1 MKQPLI
7 EFKNVSKSFGA
18 NHVLRGAS
26 FRVFP
31 GEVTTLIGK
40 SGSGKSVMLR
50 LIIGLL
56 APDSGEILFDG
67 RPLAGMNKQERK
79 AFKRKFSYMFQ
90 GSALFDSM
98 TVFENI
104 ALPLMERTTLPKAE
118 IQRRVRDKMRQLD
131 LHQIEDKNPAVL
143 SGGMK
148 KRVALAR
155 ALVTDPE
162 IVLFDEPTTGLDPIR
177 KNAVHSLISDYQK
190 RYRFTSVVVSH
201 EIPDV
206 FYISQHIAMIDQGRI
221 LFEGSPEEIQNVTD
235 ANIQSF
241 IRGMESRR
249 DELTGLSHRRQGE
262 RRFSQEIA
270 RLKRHNSAFSLVL
283 LVFENLPE
291 INAKMGH
298 EAGQTV
304 LKEFAIGLQK
314 HLRVTDTCS
323 RYGMDKILMLL
334 PDTTRE
340 QAHMVC
346 SKLTHEFRRTEIAP
360 SRSLESLCFVVRA
373 GFAEAMQDNRIEDV
387 LERAETAPD
396 TIFEF
401 RIC

>member
-7 EFKNVSKSFGA
+7 EFKDVCKSFGT
-18 NHVLRGAS
+18 NHVLQGAS
-26 FRVFP
+26 FRIFP

-40 SGSGKSVMLR
+40 SGVGKSVLLK

-56 APDSGEILFDG
+56 APDSGEILFEG

-90 GSALFDSM
+90 GAALFDSM

-131 LHQIEDKNPAVL
+131 LHHIEDKNPAVL

-190 RYRFTSVVVSH
+190 RYRFTGVVVSH

-206 FYISQHIAMIDQGRI
+206 FLHLPA
-221 LFEGSPEEIQNVTD
+221 
-235 ANIQSF
+235 
-241 IRGMESRR
+241 
-249 DELTGLSHRRQGE
+249 HRHDRQG
-262 RRFSQEIA
+262 A
-270 RLKRHNSAFSLVL
+270 DPV
-283 LVFENLPE
+283 
-291 INAKMGH
+291 
-298 EAGQTV
+298 
-304 LKEFAIGLQK
+304 
-314 HLRVTDTCS
+314 
-323 RYGMDKILMLL
+323 
-334 PDTTRE
+334 
-340 QAHMVC
+340 
-346 SKLTHEFRRTEIAP
+346 
-360 SRSLESLCFVVRA
+360 
-373 GFAEAMQDNRIEDV
+373 
-387 LERAETAPD
+387 
-396 TIFEF
+396 
-401 RIC
+401 